1 MWQRIMRWEVQ
12 YPEPKKPVP
21 FDNWDLIV
29 CGGFAYAFTISVMTF
44 NVVMFILIE
53 LLWSWFVRER
63 VKR

>member
-1 MWQRIMRWEVQ
+1 MRWEVQ
-12 YPEPKKPVP
+12 YPKPKKPAP
-21 FDNWDLIV
+21 FDNWDMIV
-29 CGGFAYAFTISVMTF
+29 CGGFAYAFTISVMNF

>member
-1 MWQRIMRWEVQ
+1 MWQKIMRWEVK

-29 CGGFAYAFTISVMTF
+29 WGGFAYAFTISVMTF
-44 NVVMFILIE
+44 NVVMFVLIE

>member
-12 YPEPKKPVP
+12 YPKPKKPVP

-44 NVVMFILIE
+44 SVVMFILIE